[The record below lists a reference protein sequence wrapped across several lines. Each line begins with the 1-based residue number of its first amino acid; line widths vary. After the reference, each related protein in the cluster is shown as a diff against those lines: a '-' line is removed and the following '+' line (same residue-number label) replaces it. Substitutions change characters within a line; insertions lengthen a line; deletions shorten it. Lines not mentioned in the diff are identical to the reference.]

1 MYKPSDKTT
10 WKGRSDMQDGVLGL
24 RWHQIVH
31 FLDLSREVEEGHGNF
46 AFLGFQCD
54 EGIRRNQGRS
64 GAAAGPNALRLA
76 MSSFADHLPEEVT
89 LYAGGDIICHNQM
102 METAQIQ
109 LGKKVEML
117 LRKGYKTLVLGG
129 GHETAYG
136 HYLGIKKILKK
147 EEKLGIINFDAHFDL
162 RSYAAHPHSGSPFL
176 QIADDLHVNDKEFH
190 YLCLGIQE
198 SGNTRRLF
206 QTAQELEVE
215 YVLAEDLQNGS
226 SGTVPDRVQTF
237 INKVDKV
244 YVSID
249 LDVFAAAYAPGVSA
263 PAAFGITPQ
272 AVLPLLQ
279 QIIASGKLLT
289 LDVVELNPSLDQDS
303 RTAKLAAGL
312 IYQVVKWWG

>member
-10 WKGRSDMQDGVLGL
+10 WKGRTDMQDGVLGL
-24 RWHQIVH
+24 RWHQVVH

-46 AFLGFQCD
+46 VFLGFQCD

-64 GAAAGPNALRLA
+64 GAAAGPTALRLA
-76 MSSFADHLPEEVT
+76 MSSFADHLPEDVV

-102 METAQIQ
+102 MEPAQIQ

-117 LRKGYKTLVLGG
+117 LKKGYKPLVLGG

-136 HYLGIKKILKK
+136 HYLGIKKVLKT

-162 RSYAAHPHSGSPFL
+162 RSYATHPHSGSPFL

-198 SGNTRRLF
+198 SSNTRMLF
-206 QTAQELEVE
+206 QTAQELEAD
-215 YVLAEDLQNGS
+215 YVLAEDLQVGPS
-226 SGTVPDRVQTF
+226 ETVRAQVETF
-237 INKVDKV
+237 LAQVDKV
-244 YVSID
+244 YVTID

-263 PAAFGITPQ
+263 PSALGITPQ
-272 AVLPLLQ
+272 IALPLLQ

-312 IYQVVKWWG
+312 LYQVVKWWK